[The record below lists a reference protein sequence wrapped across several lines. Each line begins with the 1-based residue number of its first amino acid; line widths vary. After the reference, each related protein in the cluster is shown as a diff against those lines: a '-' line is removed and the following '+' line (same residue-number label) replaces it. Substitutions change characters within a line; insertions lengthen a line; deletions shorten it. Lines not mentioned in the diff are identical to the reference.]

1 MMSFCGEKFNERR
14 WNFLVK
20 EKKIMLLRRRT
31 SWDVWLGFVDAIGW
45 KKKRQCNEG
54 EDEDSRF
61 WGMIDD
67 RLTTLTLD

>member
-45 KKKRQCNEG
+45 KKKDNVMKEKTKIVG
-54 EDEDSRF
+54 FEV
-61 WGMIDD
+61 W
-67 RLTTLTLD
+67 